1 MNDSIYVTLNT
12 ILGEYGDAVFYN
24 SALVKN
30 LLGDLA
36 PSLRKERIQIVN
48 FLEIGGFFQLKY
60 ADKSYA
66 MVRAKL
72 EKQLV
77 ETYAIDRS
85 IAMWVLDVFSKLQ
98 GYNIRNDGA
107 IYEKTLRTPKREV
120 IVEKPP
126 TKVRPYIGDERRPLM
141 KTRPPSVTVN
151 KPNTPFVNLKFAKRI
166 SADYHTVAV
175 VKGGL
180 VAACG
185 PNSDGQCNT
194 NTYDW
199 KDVTQVSAGA
209 YYTVGLRANGTVV
222 GAGRDDFGQR
232 DFRGWSNIVQIS
244 AGVRHTVGLRGDG
257 SVLAA
262 GFNKF
267 GECNVKHWR
276 NIVRVIAGQGCTFG
290 IKKDGRVLVAGDNK
304 DGSLQVSHLEGVAD
318 IAYAAPGRILAH
330 LQNGTVARVGREN
343 TMRRNFT
350 LLKGIKQLSA
360 APDYFAGLMFDG
372 SVRILTYF
380 WKNSGAEAVA
390 MDWKEI
396 VAIAA
401 GRYHIIGWRAD
412 GKVLA
417 EMISSDMTRNR
428 GQTATGK
435 WEM

>member
-1 MNDSIYVTLNT
+1 MNDGIYVTLNT
-12 ILGEYGDAVFYN
+12 ILNEYGDAVFYN

-48 FLEIGGFFQLKY
+48 FLDIGGYFQLKY

-85 IAMWVLDVFSKLQ
+85 IAMWVLNVFSRLQ
-98 GYNIRNDGA
+98 GYNIKDDGA
-107 IYEKTLRTPKREV
+107 IYEKSLKKLRPKV
-120 IVEKPP
+120 VVEKPP
-126 TKVRPYIGDERRPLM
+126 IKVRPYIGDERRPLM
-141 KTRPPSVTVN
+141 KTRPPSVTVS
-151 KPNTPFVNLKFAKRI
+151 KPNTPFVNLKFARRI
-166 SADYHTVAV
+166 GADYHSVAV

-199 KDVTQVSAGA
+199 QDITQVSAGA
-209 YYTVGLRANGTVV
+209 YFTVGLKANGTVV

-232 DFRGWSNIVQIS
+232 NFRGWSDIVQIS

-262 GFNKF
+262 GHNKF
-267 GECNVKHWR
+267 GECNIKHWR
-276 NIVRVIAGQGCTFG
+276 NIIRVIAGQGCTFG
-290 IKKDGRVLVAGDNK
+290 IKKDGRVLVSGDNK
-304 DGSLQVSHLEGVAD
+304 DGALQVSHLEGVAD
-318 IAYAAPGRILAH
+318 VAYASPGRIIAL
-330 LQNGTVARVGREN
+330 LQNGTIARVGREN
-343 TMRRNFT
+343 SMRRNFSRW
-350 LLKGIKQLSA
+350 KGVRQISA
-360 APDYFAGLMFDG
+360 APDYFAGLMEDG
-372 SVRILTYF
+372 TVHILAYF
-380 WKNSGAEAVA
+380 WQDSGAEAATV
-390 MDWKEI
+390 DWRDI

-401 GRYHIIGWRAD
+401 GRYHILGWRSD
-412 GKVLA
+412 GKILA
-417 EMISSDMTRNR
+417 AMLHPDMARNK
-428 GQTATGK
+428 GQLNVAR
-435 WEM
+435 WVM